1 MLSGRFAQ
9 VMEAVSILLIVLGII
24 FLCQGTFFALYQNG
38 FTLLVWGWIGLNIWI
53 HRNAVRPKSAEGNPQ
68 TTINGRAPIE
78 VTVSGIAAGK

>member
-24 FLCQGTFFALYQNG
+24 FLCQGAYFALYQNG
-38 FTLLVWGWIGLNIWI
+38 FTLLVLGWIGLNVWI

-78 VTVSGIAAGK
+78 VTVSGISPGK